1 VKVRERNSAQVD
13 EAGLVARL
21 RQQDNRA
28 IEILYD
34 NYSSALY
41 GVILRILKQEDLAE
55 DVLQETFIKVWRNIA
70 SYDETK
76 GRLFT
81 WLVRIARNLALDR
94 LKSRDFRNTQQNQ
107 NLDDVVTLV
116 DDRMTSDQQ
125 VDAIGLGRILEGL
138 KPEQQVLVD
147 LIYFQGYTQAEA
159 SEELR
164 IPLGTVKTRMRA
176 AISTLRGIFSSN
188 EKLL

>member
-1 VKVRERNSAQVD
+1 MKVERDRSPID
-13 EAGLVARL
+13 ESNLVAGLR
-21 RQQDNRA
+21 RQENSA

-34 NYSSALY
+34 HYSAALY
-41 GVILRILKQEDLAE
+41 GVIVRILRDESVAE
-55 DVLQETFIKVWRNIA
+55 DVLQETLVKVWRNIG
-70 SYDETK
+70 SYDESK

-107 NLDDVVTLV
+107 NLDAVVTLE
-116 DDRMTSDQQ
+116 DERAGSDGK
-125 VDAIGLGRILEGL
+125 VDAIGLGEIIKGL
-138 KPEQQVLVD
+138 KPEHQVIVD
-147 LIYFQGYTQAEA
+147 LIYFQGLTQAEA

-176 AISTLRGIFSSN
+176 AIGVLRGIFSST
-188 EKLL
+188 EKLS

>member
-1 VKVRERNSAQVD
+1 MKVRESNSALVD
-13 EAGLVARL
+13 ESDLVARL
-21 RQQDNRA
+21 RRQENRG
-28 IEILYD
+28 IEMLYD
-34 NYSSALY
+34 HYSSALY
-41 GVILRILKQEDLAE
+41 GVILRILKREELAE
-55 DVLQETFIKVWRNIA
+55 DVLQETFIKVWRNIG

-107 NLDDVVTLV
+107 SLDDVVTLV
-116 DDRMTSDQQ
+116 DDRMSSEHQ

-176 AISTLRGIFSSN
+176 AISALRGIFSSN

>member
-1 VKVRERNSAQVD
+1 M
-13 EAGLVARL
+13 
-21 RQQDNRA
+21 
-28 IEILYD
+28 LYD
-34 NYSSALY
+34 HYSSALY
-41 GVILRILKQEDLAE
+41 GVILRILKREELAE
-55 DVLQETFIKVWRNIA
+55 DVLQETFIKVWRNIG

-107 NLDDVVTLV
+107 SLDDVVTLV
-116 DDRMTSDQQ
+116 DDRMSSEHQ

-176 AISTLRGIFSSN
+176 AISALRGIFSST
-188 EKLL
+188 EKLS

>member
-1 VKVRERNSAQVD
+1 MKVRERERSLAD
-13 EAGLVARL
+13 ESDLVARL
-21 RQQDNRA
+21 KQHDNRA
-28 IEILYD
+28 IETLYD
-34 NYSSALY
+34 HYSTALY
-41 GVILRILKQEDLAE
+41 GVVLRILKREDHAE

-70 SYDETK
+70 SYDESK

-94 LKSRDFRNTQQNQ
+94 LKSRDYRNTQQNQ

-116 DDRMTSDQQ
+116 DERAGPDLG
-125 VDAIGLGRILEGL
+125 VDSIGLGEIIRGL
-138 KPEQQVLVD
+138 KPEQQVILE

-176 AISTLRGIFSSN
+176 AIGVLRGIFSST
-188 EKLL
+188 EKLS